1 MTSVADWP
9 TPSKLA
15 YALDAIARGLPV
27 FPQRGKRPLIRAW
40 PTNATLKPS
49 TATRWWTRWPDADI
63 GIALPPDIYVLDA
76 DTPDA
81 MDNLYELEETYGRKF
96 AETLTVRTA
105 RGEHRYFRVPHE
117 LARMPGGGAG
127 IHAVEGKGSPGPV
140 TWAGSVH
147 PSGHVYAVTFD
158 APIAKMH
165 GKLVAEIGPK
175 RDQTRAGEATDEER
189 ERWAAAVAEL
199 LRNLRA
205 GENDYA
211 GEQRIASVADL
222 RGQLRLLRLDLP
234 ELPTGWADRAFR
246 AGAYLGP
253 HVASGGLG
261 LDETQE
267 ALVQVFKE
275 CDTQEGPNDHI
286 LRSIA
291 RGLATGARSAE
302 L

>member
-1 MTSVADWP
+1 M
-9 TPSKLA
+9 PSKLE
-15 YALDAIARGLPV
+15 YALDAISRNLPV
-27 FPQRGKRPLIRAW
+27 FPQVGKRPLIKAW
-40 PTNATLKPS
+40 PTNASLKAS
-49 TATRWWTRWPDADI
+49 VAARWWHRWPDADI
-63 GIALPPDIYVLDA
+63 GIALPPDIYVLDSDSDVSYYAWRELA
-76 DTPDA
+76 DADLMPA
-81 MDNLYELEETYGRKF
+81 
-96 AETLTVRTA
+96 TLMTRTA
-105 RGEHRYFRVPHE
+105 RGYHAYYRVPFE
-117 LARMPGGGAG
+117 LARMTGDGTGV
-127 IHAVEGKGSPGPV
+127 HAIEGKGSPGPV

-147 PSGHVYAVTFD
+147 PSGHVYEVITD

-189 ERWAAAVAEL
+189 NRWAAAGAEL

-211 GEQRIASVADL
+211 GEQRIAAVADL

-267 ALVQVFKE
+267 ALLQVFKE

>member
-1 MTSVADWP
+1 MTL
-9 TPSKLA
+9 TKLA
-15 YALDAIARGLPV
+15 YALDAIERGLPV
-27 FPQRGKRPLIRAW
+27 FAQRGKRPLIKAW
-40 PTNATLKPS
+40 PTNATLKHS
-49 TATRWWTRWPDADI
+49 VATRWWHRWPDADI

-76 DTPDA
+76 DTPEARDQ
-81 MDNLYELEETYGRKF
+81 LYLAEEAYGHKF

-105 RGEHRYFRVPHE
+105 RGEHRYYRVPHE

-147 PSGHVYAVTFD
+147 PSGHVYEVIED

-175 RDQTRAGEATDEER
+175 RDQTRAGEAADEER
-189 ERWAAAVAEL
+189 ERWADQ
-199 LRNLRA
+199 RA
-205 GENDYA
+205 LVRAQHYGALTPLATDMLADAY
-211 GEQRIASVADL
+211 ADL

>member
-1 MTSVADWP
+1 MTL
-9 TPSKLA
+9 TKLA
-15 YALDAIARGLPV
+15 YALDAIERGLPV
-27 FPQRGKRPLIRAW
+27 FAQRGKRPLIKAW

-49 TATRWWTRWPDADI
+49 VAVRWWTRWPDADI

-76 DTPDA
+76 DGEEARLQLLDEVRGTP
-81 MDNLYELEETYGRKF
+81 
-96 AETLTVRTA
+96 TLTVATA
-105 RGEHRYFRVPHE
+105 RGLHAYYRVPFE
-117 LARMPGGGAG
+117 LARMTGDAAHGLRC
-127 IHAVEGKGSPGPV
+127 IEGKGSPGPA

-147 PSGHVYAVTFD
+147 ATGHVYAILD
-158 APIAKMH
+158 DLPIAKMY
-165 GKLVAEIGPK
+165 GKTVTEIGPK

-189 ERWAAAVAEL
+189 ERWTAARCAD
-199 LRNLRA
+199 RYDIYGNLRS
-205 GENDYA
+205 D
-211 GEQRIASVADL
+211 ASADL